1 MYISNKSNHGHLNAT
16 LRTSRFTNHGPLPA
30 KTHYNIALPAEA
42 TCSGISFTSFA
53 AIWRLKSFVF
63 RKTKNLSSKF
73 ICTVPDYPNVCVSI
87 PWNSVPDN
95 ADFSLTLKVPK
106 ISVYFKQVKPW
117 PLKRNSENIKVY
129 QSRSITCQNTL

>member
-1 MYISNKSNHGHLNAT
+1 MFFLEEIN
-16 LRTSRFTNHGPLPA
+16 PA
-30 KTHYNIALPAEA
+30 VMDCPYAEA

-63 RKTKNLSSKF
+63 RKTKNLSSEF
-73 ICTVPDYPNVCVSI
+73 TCTVPDYPNVCVSI